1 MKQTGYYIYDYTI
14 LLNFSDQENLKRS
27 NEYVA
32 LSSPS
37 IYYTWKNIESSYKNK
52 TFKICVNVA

>member
-37 IYYTWKNIESSYKNK
+37 IYYT
-52 TFKICVNVA
+52 